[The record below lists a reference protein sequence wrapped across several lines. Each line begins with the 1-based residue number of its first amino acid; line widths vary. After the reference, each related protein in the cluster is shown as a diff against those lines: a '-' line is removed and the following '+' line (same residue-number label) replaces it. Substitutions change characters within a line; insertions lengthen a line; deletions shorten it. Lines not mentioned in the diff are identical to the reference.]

1 MNPVS
6 TITENV
12 YSQQSYSTLVA
23 HQAPM
28 NVQGQQTQ
36 GYAGSDVKGNA
47 NGIGVIQNT
56 GNCTANQSK
65 VIRCYNY
72 KAQEAGVALNEE
84 QLIFLADTRERV
96 DSGTDARTLTTTTIF
111 QSYDINAFDS
121 DCDEAHAA
129 QATFMANLSA
139 YGSDVLSE
147 VPNYDTY
154 HDNTC

>member
-1 MNPVS
+1 M
-6 TITENV
+6 
-12 YSQQSYSTLVA
+12 L
-23 HQAPM
+23 
-28 NVQGQQTQ
+28 
-36 GYAGSDVKGNA
+36 
-47 NGIGVIQNT
+47 
-56 GNCTANQSK
+56 
-65 VIRCYNY
+65 
-72 KAQEAGVALNEE
+72 
-84 QLIFLADTRERV
+84 QLQRERV
-96 DSGTDARTLTTTTIF
+96 DSGTDARTLTTTAIF